1 MTVRAES
8 QGNRSIRRHLVGG
21 ALVTGLLVGGLAAW
35 AWTTELA
42 GAVIANGVV
51 VVDSDVKKVQ
61 HPTGGVVAELN
72 VRNDDYVTAG
82 EIVIRLDDTQTK
94 AHVAVFSKGLDELA
108 ARQARLEAEKNGAD
122 SIQFAAGLLER
133 EATDPEIAH
142 ILQGER
148 KLFNLRVEAR
158 TGQKA
163 QLRERVAQ
171 LREEVTGLAEQIK
184 AKTEEIALIK
194 EELEG
199 VMDLWRKKL
208 IPFNRVAALKRD
220 SARLDGER
228 GQLIALKASTGGKIA
243 EVELQIIQIE
253 DDARSKVAEELSNVR
268 AKIAELREREIAAED
283 QLKRIDIRA
292 PQSGRV
298 HQLAVHTIGHVIT
311 PGETIMLVVPDK
323 EALSIEA
330 KVSPTDID
338 QLRPDQPAVLRFSAF
353 NQRTTPEI
361 GGTVS
366 WISADV
372 TEDEH
377 TGIFYYTLRIAV
389 PENELARLSSLKIL
403 PGMPVEAFVQTGT
416 RSAFSYFLKPL
427 TDQVMRTFRES

>member
-1 MTVRAES
+1 MKEPTLLATVQRVV
-8 QGNRSIRRHLVGG
+8 R
-21 ALVTGLLVGGLAAW
+21 
-35 AWTTELA
+35 
-42 GAVIANGVV
+42 GVQV
-51 VVDSDVKKVQ
+51 
-61 HPTGGVVAELN
+61 
-72 VRNDDYVTAG
+72 
-82 EIVIRLDDTQTK
+82 
-94 AHVAVFSKGLDELA
+94 
-108 ARQARLEAEKNGAD
+108 
-122 SIQFAAGLLER
+122 
-133 EATDPEIAH
+133 
-142 ILQGER
+142 
-148 KLFNLRVEAR
+148 
-158 TGQKA
+158 
-163 QLRERVAQ
+163 
-171 LREEVTGLAEQIK
+171 
-184 AKTEEIALIK
+184 
-194 EELEG
+194 
-199 VMDLWRKKL
+199 
-208 IPFNRVAALKRD
+208 
-220 SARLDGER
+220 
-228 GQLIALKASTGGKIA
+228 
-243 EVELQIIQIE
+243 E

-268 AKIAELREREIAAED
+268 AKIAELHEREIAAED

-311 PGETIMLVVPDK
+311 PGETIMLIVPDK

-389 PENELARLSSLKIL
+389 PENELARLNSLKIL